1 MIPTITIII
10 QRPADGGRVVFE
22 TVTNEFGVPETESRL
37 VFAGDVEQTDK
48 YMAERN
54 AKLDTV
60 SASTAEPPRQIEGP
74 VKIRIRRKPEP
85 VTDPLDALDALETA
99 EDAA

>member
-22 TVTNEFGVPETESRL
+22 SVTDEYGVSESRL

-54 AKLDTV
+54 ARLDTV

-85 VTDPLDALDALETA
+85 VSDPIDVLDALETA

>member
-22 TVTNEFGVPETESRL
+22 SITDEYGVSESRL
-37 VFAGDVEQTDK
+37 VFAGDIEQTDK
-48 YMAERN
+48 YMAGRN

-60 SASTAEPPRQIEGP
+60 IASPVDAPRQIEGP

-85 VTDPLDALDALETA
+85 VADPLDALDALETA
-99 EDAA
+99 EDVA

>member
-22 TVTNEFGVPETESRL
+22 SITDEYGVSESRL

-48 YMAERN
+48 YMAGRN

-60 SASTAEPPRQIEGP
+60 SASTEEPPRQIEGP

-85 VTDPLDALDALETA
+85 VADPLDALDALETA
-99 EDAA
+99 EDAS

>member
-22 TVTNEFGVPETESRL
+22 SVTDEYGVSESRL
-37 VFAGDVEQTDK
+37 VFAGDKEQTDK
-48 YMAERN
+48 YLAERN
-54 AKLDTV
+54 AKLD
-60 SASTAEPPRQIEGP
+60 SAPTAEPPRQIEGP

-85 VTDPLDALDALETA
+85 AADPLDALDALETA

>member
-22 TVTNEFGVPETESRL
+22 SITDEYGVSESRL

-85 VTDPLDALDALETA
+85 VADPLDVLDALETA

>member
-22 TVTNEFGVPETESRL
+22 SITDEYGVAESRL

-60 SASTAEPPRQIEGP
+60 IASPVDAPRQIEAP

-85 VTDPLDALDALETA
+85 VADPLDALDALETA

>member
-22 TVTNEFGVPETESRL
+22 SITDEYGVAESRL

-54 AKLDTV
+54 AKLDT
-60 SASTAEPPRQIEGP
+60 ATAEPPRQIEGP
-74 VKIRIRRKPEP
+74 VKIRARRRPEP
-85 VTDPLDALDALETA
+85 VSDPLDTLDAMELA
-99 EDAA
+99 EGEAAE